1 MEVFKINIRA
11 TSKGRDSLLEKKKKK
26 KKKVGLK
33 LWSFSIL
40 SMLTN
45 ISPQEIAN
53 K

>member
-1 MEVFKINIRA
+1 MEVFKINFRA
-11 TSKGRDSLLEKKKKK
+11 TSKERDSLLKKKKNI
-26 KKKVGLK
+26 GLK

>member
-1 MEVFKINIRA
+1 MEVFEINIKA
-11 TSKGRDSLLEKKKKK
+11 TSKGRDSLLKKKKK
-26 KKKVGLK
+26 SIGMK

>member
-1 MEVFKINIRA
+1 MEFFKINIRA
-11 TSKGRDSLLEKKKKK
+11 TSKGRVSLLEKKKKK
-26 KKKVGLK
+26 NVGLK